1 MRRRTGILG
10 VAGLGVEAVL
20 GAPGVEPELL
30 RFGKNGWM
38 PNNEKLPVL
47 VYRAVLRGDRD
58 LTEKLE
64 GLVRS
69 HGWAPEWRNGVYS
82 FHHYHS
88 TAHEVLAFS
97 RGEATLILGGEPPL
111 GKQVTVRAGDI
122 ALLPCGTGHFRLS
135 SSPDFLVSGAYS
147 LGQQWDLLRAAP
159 DASAIQRMRSL
170 PFPESDPVGR
180 SLAGPWKY

>member
-1 MRRRTGILG
+1 MHRRTGILG
-10 VAGLGVEAVL
+10 FAAWGAEAMLGSSAS
-20 GAPGVEPELL
+20 EPELL

-38 PNNEKLPVL
+38 PNNERLPVL
-47 VYRAVLRGDRD
+47 VYRGVLRGARD

-64 GLVRS
+64 DLVRR
-69 HGWAPEWRNGVYS
+69 HGWTPEWRNGVYS

-97 RGEATLILGGEPPL
+97 RGEATLILGGEPPV
-111 GKQVTVRAGDI
+111 GRQITVRAGDI

-147 LGQQWDLLRAAP
+147 LGQRWDLLRDAP
-159 DASAIQRMRSL
+159 DAATLERMNRL
-170 PFPESDPVGR
+170 PFPESDPAGR
-180 SLAGPWKY
+180 SLARVWKY